1 MASSIPS
8 STAPTSASTSAAP
21 IFTEPREILK
31 NEHDQDEH
39 DQEETVSVETNEK
52 IKDYVKILSMAIS
65 ENIVGK
71 ISIIDAHHRK
81 KILSGKYDKQQK
93 VAMDKENEENI
104 FKFVTGLIQH
114 YQDETKELLP
124 HLVQLND
131 ENRQLSSTS
140 TSSTDKPVTIMDQDR
155 EREFK
160 SRDTS
165 SLYNRV
171 NSTVDEML
179 ETIKRNKLGFA
190 AEPSVSAEE
199 FNPIEFTKSG
209 EVSKSDHP

>member
-1 MASSIPS
+1 MASSTPT

-21 IFTEPREILK
+21 IFTKARETLK
-31 NEHDQDEH
+31 DEH
-39 DQEETVSVETNEK
+39 DQEETVSVETNQK
-52 IKDYVKILSMAIS
+52 IEDHVKILNMAIY

-81 KILSGKYDKQQK
+81 KILSGEYDKQQK
-93 VAMDKENEENI
+93 LAMDKKNEENI

-114 YQDETKELLP
+114 YQDESKELLP
-124 HLVQLND
+124 HLVQLNN
-131 ENRQLSSTS
+131 ENRQLRSTS
-140 TSSTDKPVTIMDQDR
+140 TSSTDKPATIMDQDR

-160 SRDTS
+160 SRDSS

-171 NSTVDEML
+171 HSTVDEML

-190 AEPSVSAEE
+190 AEPSVSADE

-209 EVSKSDHP
+209 EVSKSDPLIKL